1 MTDDSETRQEAGTG
15 SVAAPLVSLV
25 VMSYNQAG
33 FIAETVAGAL
43 AQDYP
48 NLEIVFSDD
57 GSGDDTFALIER
69 AVAGYAGPHAI
80 RLNRNTPNMG
90 FIGHLNHIFSLCRG
104 ELIVYNAGDD
114 ISLPTRVSRLM
125 AVAQETPALL
135 IHSDAFEIDAAGAR
149 TGAINSRRDALD
161 AMPITQAAKAMA
173 LCTGATCAWRPELMT
188 RFGPIVE
195 GPTFDDLIFCF
206 RALMTGGVAHV
217 PEPLI
222 EYRVGV
228 GLSNMESLRDLP
240 AGAMEARTQRL
251 LKKLDLRSATLRQ
264 RLRDCRTIGAAE
276 LEDVVAAELAKV
288 DYGIRI
294 LRDPGCDRWS
304 RLRSWAALRES
315 MRVRARLR
323 KKLNAGS

>member
-1 MTDDSETRQEAGTG
+1 MRQASATR
-15 SVAAPLVSLV
+15 SVGAPLVSLV
-25 VMSYNQAG
+25 VMSYNQAE

-69 AVAGYAGPHAI
+69 AVAGYAGKHAI

-125 AVAQETPALL
+125 TVAQENPELLL

-161 AMPITQAAKAMA
+161 AMPLSRAATAMG
-173 LCTGATCAWRPELMT
+173 LCTGATCAWRPEVMT

-195 GPTFDDLIFCF
+195 EPTFDDLIFCF
-206 RALMTGGVAHV
+206 RALMTGGVVHV

-240 AGAMEARTQRL
+240 LDAMEARTQRL

-276 LEDVVAAELAKV
+276 LESVVAQELATV
-288 DYGIRI
+288 DYGIRL
-294 LRDPGCDRWS
+294 LREPGFDRWS
-304 RLRSWAALRES
+304 RLRSLGALRES
-315 MRVRARLR
+315 LRVRTRLR
-323 KKLNAGS
+323 KKLSARN